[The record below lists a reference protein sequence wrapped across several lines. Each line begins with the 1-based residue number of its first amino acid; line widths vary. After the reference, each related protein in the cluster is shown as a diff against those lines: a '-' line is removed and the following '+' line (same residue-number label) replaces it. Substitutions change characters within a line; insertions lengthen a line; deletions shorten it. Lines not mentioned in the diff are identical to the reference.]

1 MKETVCSS
9 HNGKS
14 GNPHVN
20 NAARMK
26 LFCSKQAALTHTS
39 YTLDHLAIG
48 FAILARPPYDQRLM
62 RKGMRVPVPP
72 AFVQITMKWFHHH
85 LLDRL
90 DLPSNKSKWVKW
102 VPCWKTWNW
111 ISSGFPRLHCG
122 FVGGKKLHQCQTG
135 FHVMN
140 SFDQSKSQL
149 VSQLW
154 QDLWPAGNYSV

>member
-39 YTLDHLAIG
+39 YTFDHLAIG

-62 RKGMRVPVPP
+62 RKGMRVPP
-72 AFVQITMKWFHHH
+72 AFFES
-85 LLDRL
+85 
-90 DLPSNKSKWVKW
+90 P
-102 VPCWKTWNW
+102 
-111 ISSGFPRLHCG
+111 
-122 FVGGKKLHQCQTG
+122 
-135 FHVMN
+135 
-140 SFDQSKSQL
+140 
-149 VSQLW
+149 
-154 QDLWPAGNYSV
+154 